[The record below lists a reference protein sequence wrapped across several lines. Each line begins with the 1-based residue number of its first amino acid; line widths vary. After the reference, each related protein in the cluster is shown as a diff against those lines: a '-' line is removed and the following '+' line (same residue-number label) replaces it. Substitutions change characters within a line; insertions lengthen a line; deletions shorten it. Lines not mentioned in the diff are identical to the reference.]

1 MVTKYDVFEIIYK
14 NKIFRPIDIVNK
26 LGRSEKDYK
35 NIHRILVELE
45 ENKLLIKTE
54 GGFEINKN
62 NKSKSLYEIIYF
74 CLSNDINYN
83 LLLDKNLIQFV
94 FNGLRRGEINQK
106 NTNINPRT
114 FTKYFKILDK
124 YGLLLWISKKP
135 LRARIFYNTLINNL
149 LVYFDFGHLNLKK
162 ISEDYISE
170 VEKGLSV
177 YKRLRKKNEIGF
189 QKIVNE
195 FEVYFVHHSL
205 SLEGN
210 PITLPDTVK
219 ILRDKIIPANLKTQ
233 DVDALKNYQNA
244 ILIMLRD
251 AQSGKQLTI
260 EGILNYHK
268 IAMAHEPEIAGK
280 IREVEVHIKKNPNFM
295 VSKAENVRKDLEAL
309 FIKYNNFVKKK
320 TSIKEIINF
329 ASYFHN
335 EFQHIHPFVDGNS
348 RTTRLITFH
357 LLHLKGIPILD
368 IPFGLLDDYM
378 NQTKGSKNRDDKNFA
393 QSLGRI
399 ILFNIKKINEKLSI

>member
-1 MVTKYDVFEIIYK
+1 MVTKYDVFEIVYK

-54 GGFEINKN
+54 EGFEINKN

-106 NTNINPRT
+106 NTNVNPRT

>member
-62 NKSKSLYEIIYF
+62 NKSRSLYEIIYF

-106 NTNINPRT
+106 NTNVNPRT

>member
-124 YGLLLWISKKP
+124 YGLFLWISKKP